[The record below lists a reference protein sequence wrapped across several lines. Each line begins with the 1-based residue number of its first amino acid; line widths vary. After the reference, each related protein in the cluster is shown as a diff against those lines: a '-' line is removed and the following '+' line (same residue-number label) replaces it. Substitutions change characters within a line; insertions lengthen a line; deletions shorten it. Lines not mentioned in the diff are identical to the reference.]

1 MKFLLIFI
9 IFSITSNS
17 FATDSDQEIFVSK
30 TKEIYD
36 LLAPDFKE
44 ANRPTDLDLF
54 WKGKFPIALSDYDK
68 DTKRHV
74 ISFWGGLFRHEKMTT
89 RAWAFSVC
97 HEIGHI
103 LGGTPRVNLEGLE
116 WGSSEGQADYYAA
129 GKCLKIYFA
138 KIHEI
143 HQIDFPQEK
152 WIKKEIIKTAEDFS
166 DFINFEKI
174 VENDFSSIFKKD
186 LTKVEVTIFDDY
198 PSNQCRIDTIIAGA
212 LCKNWPCLTGRG
224 KRPSCWYNNSNNSKL

>member
-1 MKFLLIFI
+1 MKYLIIFLLL
-9 IFSITSNS
+9 SLTSKS
-17 FATDSDQEIFVSK
+17 FANDSDQEKFISK

-36 LLAPDFKE
+36 LLAIDFEE

-54 WKGKFPIALSDYDK
+54 WKGKFPIALSDYEK
-68 DTKRHV
+68 ESKRHV
-74 ISFWGGLFRHEKMTT
+74 ISFWGGLYRHEKMTSKT
-89 RAWAFSVC
+89 WAFSVC

-129 GKCLKIYFA
+129 GKCLKIYYA
-138 KIHEI
+138 KMYEKL
-143 HQIDFPQEK
+143 QINLPQEK
-152 WIKKEIIKTAEDFS
+152 WIKKEIIQTAKEFS
-166 DFINFEKI
+166 DFINFEAND
-174 VENDFSSIFKKD
+174 ENNFSSIFKKD
-186 LTKVEVTIFDDY
+186 LTKVELTIFDDY

-224 KRPSCWYNNSNNSKL
+224 KRPSCWYNNRNN